1 MVIVNTFTVSQ
12 GVGRPVVGLTSD
24 WLGPINVASAVTLV
38 ASLATLFIWI
48 FAAKTLAGA
57 IIFAL
62 FGTFTGNLF
71 GMIGPVTVEVI
82 GIKLLPSGTCNSK
95 QLKSYTVKRLTIQ
108 GCRIRGLFLFS
119 LHCLQSQLL

>member
-1 MVIVNTFTVSQ
+1 MVTIDLYIVSQ

-24 WLGPINVASAVTLV
+24 WLGPINVASAVTLI

-48 FAAKTLAGA
+48 FAAKSLAGA
-57 IIFAL
+57 IVFAL

-82 GIKLLPSGTCNSK
+82 GIKLLPSGTCK
-95 QLKSYTVKRLTIQ
+95 FK
-108 GCRIRGLFLFS
+108 
-119 LHCLQSQLL
+119 